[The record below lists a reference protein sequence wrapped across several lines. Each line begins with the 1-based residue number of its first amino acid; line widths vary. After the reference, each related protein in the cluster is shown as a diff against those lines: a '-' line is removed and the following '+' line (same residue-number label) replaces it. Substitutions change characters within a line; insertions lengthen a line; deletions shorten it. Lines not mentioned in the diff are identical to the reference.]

1 MILPGVLAITD
12 LVLNGNELSCN
23 STGRPVE
30 SVTWRKNGE
39 VIDLRSNTF
48 SFRQV
53 VDDPTLA
60 SYFHILSS
68 EDPDNF
74 VGNFTCELMNNEGRT
89 VTRSLT
95 INGMSWDTI
104 NLL

>member
-1 MILPGVLAITD
+1 MEI
-12 LVLNGNELSCN
+12 
-23 STGRPVE
+23 
-30 SVTWRKNGE
+30 VTWTKNE
-39 VIDLRSNTF
+39 EEIDPFDENVTF

-74 VGNFTCELMNNEGRT
+74 VGNFTCELMDNEGGT
-89 VTRSLT
+89 LTRSLT
-95 INGMSWDTI
+95 ISGTCW
-104 NLL
+104 NLITW